1 MDLAR
6 SRTIGNRP
14 PAAGTAQPGRDER
27 SSLPRPLLRALT
39 LASRAVAERRSP
51 DEVLPALLVA
61 ARATVGVDH
70 GFVARLDDGGA
81 TMRLVGGD
89 GLFDGAS
96 GRRFEPGTGLVGQV
110 WSTAAPVVVEDHDS
124 WTGRGI
130 DVSADGAQALVGVPV
145 RAADTVVGVLCVASE
160 AGQRAFTA
168 ADVEL
173 LEALAHLVSTVLA
186 HDEEAETARR
196 DRAEHEAVADTARR
210 LREQEQRVLDL
221 VPAALWVKD
230 RDNRILRANLTA
242 ARELGLPASS
252 IENRFLWELDPE
264 NAARSYRRDLE
275 VIETRDAL
283 IGELEERVGPD
294 GEPRW
299 ARVDRTPL
307 LDDRGDVEA
316 IVVLARDIT
325 REHLAEGRV
334 EAADRASDRARR
346 MRSHAL
352 AALADEVRGPL
363 RRVGEILEDL
373 AGAVDGSV
381 GSRLDEAR
389 RSMGR
394 AAQCVEDLLDFE
406 RVEAGNL
413 PVEIRPFSVG
423 DLAEGVADLVS
434 QAAHARDD
442 EVAVH
447 VDGILPP
454 TLAGDE
460 ARTRQILVQL
470 LAQAVRSTEGGE
482 VLLTVR
488 SVMSSDRRWEVRFEV
503 HATEWALTARQLEA
517 RFGPYLHG
525 DEVLG
530 GEPAPGAVGLALAHR
545 LVQVLGGAAG
555 MEIDPDERRSFWC
568 TLPFGPVD
576 VPDAH
581 PAPVEP
587 CPGARVLVVEDRP
600 TMAVV
605 LERQLRDMAALVD
618 LAATADEARS
628 MIGAAAEDDW
638 SYDCV
643 LVDQT
648 LDDFDPDAWVDALP
662 AGLADRI
669 HLLVPFGRRPRSDRL
684 PTLAKPVHR
693 DRLRTELVNRVG
705 AMDPDHAE
713 SGTPGSRTPS
723 ARVLVVD
730 DEPLSR
736 RLTGLAL
743 QRLGCRAV
751 SADASDVVSVADRDG
766 PFDLVLLSDESERTG
781 RSRVI
786 EAIRRADGRG
796 RHTPVVGVCRR
807 HDTLSIDRCLAAGAD
822 TTVSGPLRHDELR
835 ALLDHVEPS
844 GAAVGIER

>member
-373 AGAVDGSV
+373 AGSVDGSV

-447 VDGILPP
+447 VDGILP
-454 TLAGDE
+454 
-460 ARTRQILVQL
+460 
-470 LAQAVRSTEGGE
+470 
-482 VLLTVR
+482 
-488 SVMSSDRRWEVRFEV
+488 
-503 HATEWALTARQLEA
+503 
-517 RFGPYLHG
+517 
-525 DEVLG
+525 
-530 GEPAPGAVGLALAHR
+530 
-545 LVQVLGGAAG
+545 
-555 MEIDPDERRSFWC
+555 RRSRG
-568 TLPFGPVD
+568 TRRGPGRSSCNSW
-576 VPDAH
+576 PR
-581 PAPVEP
+581 P
-587 CPGARVLVVEDRP
+587 CARPKGARSCSRC
-600 TMAVV
+600 
-605 LERQLRDMAALVD
+605 AA
-618 LAATADEARS
+618 
-628 MIGAAAEDDW
+628 
-638 SYDCV
+638 
-643 LVDQT
+643 
-648 LDDFDPDAWVDALP
+648 
-662 AGLADRI
+662 
-669 HLLVPFGRRPRSDRL
+669 
-684 PTLAKPVHR
+684 
-693 DRLRTELVNRVG
+693 
-705 AMDPDHAE
+705 
-713 SGTPGSRTPS
+713 
-723 ARVLVVD
+723 
-730 DEPLSR
+730 
-736 RLTGLAL
+736 
-743 QRLGCRAV
+743 
-751 SADASDVVSVADRDG
+751 
-766 PFDLVLLSDESERTG
+766 
-781 RSRVI
+781 
-786 EAIRRADGRG
+786 
-796 RHTPVVGVCRR
+796 
-807 HDTLSIDRCLAAGAD
+807 
-822 TTVSGPLRHDELR
+822 
-835 ALLDHVEPS
+835 
-844 GAAVGIER
+844 